1 MTGGTGGS
9 GGASGSAG
17 SASGGGGAGAGG
29 ATGGTGGSSGG
40 GGAGGGAG
48 TGAGPVKPIMQNGR
62 WALAV
67 GDVTLEVDP
76 QVGARIT
83 TFSKGAEN
91 LLTGPTVNPTYW
103 GSTLWTSPETQWQQP
118 PPGPIDSEPYAA
130 QATDTEVVLTGMPY
144 AMLGVS
150 VTKTLSAERG
160 SGGYFQIKYALTNTK
175 QTPIMMAP
183 WEVTR
188 VLPRGLTF
196 FPTGTKTT
204 LSQGATM
211 PTTVSDGITWFAYD
225 MATVTKDS
233 KLYADAAE
241 GWVAHVAQGLVFI
254 KRFADV
260 PVAQIAPNEGDV
272 ELYTNAIHTYIE
284 IENQAAYGAIAAGA
298 STSWT
303 VTWYLRALPAGLAAV
318 PSAALAQFVRDTIAA
333 P

>member
-1 MTGGTGGS
+1 MGGTSGGS
-9 GGASGSAG
+9 GGAGGSAG
-17 SASGGGGAGAGG
+17 AE
-29 ATGGTGGSSGG
+29 T
-40 GGAGGGAG
+40 
-48 TGAGPVKPIMQNGR
+48 GPVKPIMQNGR

-118 PPGPIDSEPYAA
+118 PPGPIDSEPYTA
-130 QATDTEVVLTGMPY
+130 QGTDTEVVFTGMPY

-150 VTKTLSAERG
+150 VTKTFSAERG
-160 SGGYFQIKYALTNTK
+160 SGGYFQIEYALKNTK

-196 FPTGTKTT
+196 FPTGSKTT
-204 LSQGATM
+204 LSQGATL
-211 PTTVSDGITWFAYD
+211 PTTVSDGVTWFAYD

-260 PVAQIAPNEGDV
+260 PAAQIAPNEGDV

-284 IENQAAYGAIAAGA
+284 IENQAAYGAIAPGA

-303 VTWYLRALPAGLAAV
+303 VTWYLRALPAGLAAA